1 MLRNVIIVILLAGVV
16 LTAQAQTINSERTLE
31 RLKEAVAAIKN
42 NQWSRAETLLND
54 VLTSSP
60 GDSNALNLL
69 GVIRAR
75 QDRKAEAEQLFR
87 RALINSPSNAT
98 AYINLG
104 ELLIT
109 TNRSAEALPILV
121 RGQKLIGNIPAIELK
136 IATLYAE
143 QGNYRQALEYLNLL
157 PAEAFTDDYFLLML
171 RSLIGLKRL
180 ENVPGLTSKFRQA
193 GLKPETQAEFAMLL
207 AKAGFNDN
215 ALEILEDA
223 QRKTPASFPILYGLG
238 VVKAALKDQEKAN
251 EYLTAALCNQT

>member
-1 MLRNVIIVILLAGVV
+1 MR
-16 LTAQAQTINSERTLE
+16 QSKTIN
-31 RLKEAVAAIKN
+31 
-42 NQWSRAETLLND
+42 
-54 VLTSSP
+54 
-60 GDSNALNLL
+60 G
-69 GVIRAR
+69 
-75 QDRKAEAEQLFR
+75 AEQKRFL
-87 RALINSPSNAT
+87 
-98 AYINLG
+98 
-104 ELLIT
+104 
-109 TNRSAEALPILV
+109 
-121 RGQKLIGNIPAIELK
+121 NIPAIELK

-171 RSLIGLKRL
+171 RS
-180 ENVPGLTSKFRQA
+180 QA

-251 EYLTAALCNQT
+251 EYLTAALAIKPDDVPTLRALARIARTTGNPEKALSHLVEARRIAPKSPVVLYDFGLTALQMDLFLDALPIFE